1 MTLDF
6 CYADINERLHDSS
19 NSIDVTCIA
28 PERSIFLLE
37 HVVEPLKLE
46 PDYEVFRPMID
57 ATWVALCLGQLYSVR
72 EVEVML
78 IADCKVSVP

>member
-1 MTLDF
+1 MALDF
-6 CYADINERLHDSS
+6 CLADINERLHDSS
-19 NSIDVTCIA
+19 NSLRFTCIA
-28 PERSIFLLE
+28 PEDSIFLLE
-37 HVVEPLKLE
+37 HVVEPLKRD

-57 ATWVALCLGQLYSVR
+57 ATWLALFLGHLYSVR